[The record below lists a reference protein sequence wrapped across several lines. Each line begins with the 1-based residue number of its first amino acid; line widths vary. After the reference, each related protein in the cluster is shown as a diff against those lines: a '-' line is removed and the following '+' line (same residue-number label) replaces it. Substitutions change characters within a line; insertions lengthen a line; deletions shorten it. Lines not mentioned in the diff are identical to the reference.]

1 LPAFDYLFT
10 KLSSAATEVENYEY
24 LFTNHYRNC
33 INAGFLKLK
42 EYYRYSDQSRFYRA
56 AVALHPT
63 MRFHYFE
70 AKWKHLE
77 GGRDYIEGAKEA
89 VQSLFEE
96 YLANNPSTAPAAATP
111 PLSHIARAS
120 SDDDEDYR
128 TFFDFTLETDIDQ
141 ERQRKRQKQESELD
155 RFMTDEME
163 LYYFERQMVNGQWKE
178 VKLSYK
184 DNPLAW
190 WRQHGERL
198 YPTLSRMAY
207 DLFSMPAMSSECE
220 RAFSLAKKMITDE
233 RYSLK
238 PDIIE
243 ADQCLKSWLKQGLVS
258 GEATWQLMEEMK
270 PSEEPILH
278 LSVH

>member
-1 LPAFDYLFT
+1 MITRALKLKRTIDRYCNEWQKPKDKDSVDLLKDFLNDKDWEELRHYQELLRPFQKATLRTEGRAINGSYGALWEVLLAFDYLFT
-10 KLSSAATEVENYEY
+10 KLSSAATEVENHEH
-24 LFTNHYRNC
+24 LFTDHYRNC

-42 EYYRYSDQSRFYRA
+42 EYYGYSDQSRFYRA

-111 PLSHIARAS
+111 LLSHIARAS

-128 TFFDFTLETDIDQ
+128 TFFNFTLKTDIDQ

-155 RFMTDEME
+155 RFITDEME

-184 DNPLAW
+184 DNPLA
-190 WRQHGERL
+190 
-198 YPTLSRMAY
+198 
-207 DLFSMPAMSSECE
+207 
-220 RAFSLAKKMITDE
+220 
-233 RYSLK
+233 
-238 PDIIE
+238 
-243 ADQCLKSWLKQGLVS
+243 
-258 GEATWQLMEEMK
+258 
-270 PSEEPILH
+270 
-278 LSVH
+278 